1 MNLKKVLAL
10 CLVTT
15 MSITALAGCGG
26 SGNNDANANSNGD
39 SGEKIIIKIGHV
51 VAEDHPY
58 NLGCQKFKELLEDS
72 VDNVEVHIFANGQLG
87 GERELAES
95 MQLGTLDIAIIPG
108 VIGNFSDTLGVM
120 DMPYLFESKEHAYAV
135 LDGEIGQQLAEN
147 LPTTSGFRLLSYWEN
162 GYRNM
167 TDSRRA
173 IYSPEDVVGLTMRVP
188 ENSVYQAFFEELGA
202 NVVAISFSELY
213 TALSQKTVDG
223 QENPV
228 ALIATNKLYETQP
241 YLSLTEHFYGAAHF
255 CVSEKSWQGYSA
267 ELQEAIQSATEEA
280 RDYERE
286 QMAQLES
293 GYVQQIK
300 DAGTEIIEVDKEL
313 FKDAAEKTYA
323 RFDEEYGDLVRV
335 IQEFEY

>member
-323 RFDEEYGDLVRV
+323 RFDEEYGDLIRV